1 MNVTVLVDGSAV
13 NSKIRTGI
21 VPPDVPAL
29 RSLPLLIQTSSTTP
43 DPGRWLHLHCS
54 NLNNFRPI
62 SKRPFSARIL
72 EKVLAEQPLAFLHW
86 NSILEKF
93 QCGFRKD
100 LNTENAL
107 RKALNDLLLTPDAGQ
122 VQSCSSRSQ
131 CSFAYYWQTF
141 SWTLWHPGSVLH

>member
-100 LNTENAL
+100 LNTENAWPSPVL
-107 RKALNDLLLTPDAGQ
+107 FFSISVQLCILLTNVLLDSLASWVGTAL
-122 VQSCSSRSQ
+122 VL
-131 CSFAYYWQTF
+131 SF
-141 SWTLWHPGSVLH
+141 P